1 MAEFQSQVVSSFV
14 LRFSPNE
21 ASREQDRP
29 WRIRVT
35 HVQSQEEV
43 TVGTLDDAMK
53 YIDDAL
59 KKGTFPI

>member
-14 LRFSPNE
+14 LRFSQLGTE
-21 ASREQDRP
+21 GIQERP

-59 KKGTFPI
+59 KKGTSLL